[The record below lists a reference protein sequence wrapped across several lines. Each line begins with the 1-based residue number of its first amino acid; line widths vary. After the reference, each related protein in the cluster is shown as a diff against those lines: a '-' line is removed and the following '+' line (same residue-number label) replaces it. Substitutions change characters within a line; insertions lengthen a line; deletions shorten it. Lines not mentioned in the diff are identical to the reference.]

1 MSLSHE
7 ERRETILAQL
17 GTEGKVQVHALAM
30 SFNVS
35 METIRRDLDRLE
47 QEGKLRKVYGGAVL
61 ARSEQT
67 EPAFFKRSRMHF
79 GEKQV
84 IGKLAAS
91 LIHDGETI
99 LLDNGTTTIEIIK
112 QLKNRSHVTVI
123 TNSVPILNFA
133 LKEFRGKVIFA
144 GGEINAKY
152 QAATGPMVYELLDQ
166 FKVNKAFISAGGI
179 SLSDGITDFDP
190 DEAGVSRKMMK
201 RAEESI
207 LVADHSK
214 FGVTAF
220 ARISAIED
228 ISMIITDEACPQE
241 WLEALQRLNV
251 EVIAGENGN
260 RQAQRRSNPKKNH
273 KTSKSQ

>member
-17 GTEGKVQVHALAM
+17 GTEGKIQVHALAV

-35 METIRRDLDRLE
+35 TETIRRDLDRLE
-47 QEGKLRKVYGGAVL
+47 KEGKLRKVYGGAVL

-67 EPAFFKRSRMHF
+67 EPAFIKRSRMHS
-79 GEKQV
+79 GEKQM

-99 LLDNGTTTIEIIK
+99 LLDNGTTTIEIMK
-112 QLKNRSHVTVI
+112 QLKDRSDVTVI
-123 TNSVPILNFA
+123 TNSVPILNLA
-133 LKEFRGKVIFA
+133 LKEFKGKIIFT
-144 GGEINAKY
+144 GGEVNAKF

-179 SLSDGITDFDP
+179 SMSDGITDFHP
-190 DEAGVSRKMMK
+190 EEAGVSRKMMQ
-201 RAEESI
+201 RAEEAI

-214 FGVTAF
+214 FGVTTF
-220 ARISAIED
+220 AKICSIED
-228 ISMIITDEACPQE
+228 ISMIITDASCPQE
-241 WLEALQRLNV
+241 WLETLQRLDV
-251 EVIAGENGN
+251 EVLTGKSLK
-260 RQAQRRSNPKKNH
+260 RRKN
-273 KTSKSQ
+273 Q